1 MAKTGITDLQEA
13 LGNPKRPDFASLP
26 DPIRE
31 MLSKNKQTRKEMKI
45 LNKRIE
51 RSKQKEQER
60 GSKSKRVKI
69 ELTRSLLRE
78 ENEPPLDWVCPR
90 GQAEK
95 ANREKFISVR
105 LVFTNSQASLNSS

>member
-13 LGNPKRPDFASLP
+13 LGNPKRPDFANLP

-31 MLSKNKQTRKEMKI
+31 MLSKKKQTRKEMKI

-51 RSKQKEQER
+51 RLKQKERER
-60 GSKSKRVKI
+60 ASKRKRVKI

-78 ENEPPLDWVCPR
+78 QNEPPLDWLCPR
-90 GQAEK
+90 TQAEN
-95 ANREKFISVR
+95 AIRDKFISVR
-105 LVFTNSQASLNSS
+105 LVLTSSQAALTSS